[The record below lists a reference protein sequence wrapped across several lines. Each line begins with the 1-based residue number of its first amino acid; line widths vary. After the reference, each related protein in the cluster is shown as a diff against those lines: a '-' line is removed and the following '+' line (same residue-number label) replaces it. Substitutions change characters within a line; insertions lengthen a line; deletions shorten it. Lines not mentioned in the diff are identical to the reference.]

1 METFD
6 RGADAISNGTLPGS
20 GRQGAAKGA
29 AAEAER
35 RLQNA
40 LLGGTENI
48 LPTVAYAERYHT
60 DFTMLFCVGAS
71 CVHTFFIFQGGHQP

>member
-20 GRQGAAKGA
+20 GQQGAAKGA
-29 AAEAER
+29 AAEAGR
-35 RLQNA
+35 RLQGA

-48 LPTVAYAERYHT
+48 LPTVAIAERYHT
-60 DFTMLFCVGAS
+60 SPGFLCVS
-71 CVHTFFIFQGGHQP
+71 VFVCPHIFYLGGQRP